1 VLDTAFLFFT
11 TPVSYLEAIAF
22 VLALAMVVCSVYELP
37 VTWPLAI
44 VSSAL
49 YVWLFYTSKLYGET
63 IVNVFFVLS
72 GVWGWFQWLYGR
84 RKKRLP
90 SNEEVSDEPLR
101 VARLN
106 SKGLALTLAAWKGG
120 WILLAL
126 FLWRYT
132 DSDVPWADAFVTAGS
147 FVGTILLARKHI
159 ENWPVWIVVN
169 AASVALFLYKSL
181 WLTSVLYAILFVLS
195 FWGWHTWARQVRNR

>member
-1 VLDTAFLFFT
+1 MLETAFQFVG
-11 TPVSYLEAIAF
+11 TPVSWLEAIAF
-22 VLALAMVVCSVYELP
+22 VLALAMVFCSAHEKA

-49 YVWLFYTSKLYGET
+49 YVWLFYVSKLYGET

-72 GVWGWFQWLYGR
+72 GLWGWMQWLFGHR
-84 RKKRLP
+84 EK
-90 SNEEVSDEPLR
+90 SIEPLSVEKLSGR
-101 VARLN
+101 
-106 SKGLALTLAAWKGG
+106 GLGITLAAWKGS

-132 DSDVPWADAFVTAGS
+132 DSDVPWADAFVTSGS
-147 FVGTILLARKHI
+147 FIGTVLLARKYI

-181 WLTSVLYAILFVLS
+181 WLTALLYAILFTMS
-195 FWGWHTWARQVRNR
+195 FWGWHLWRRKIKTSSIA